1 MSGVPVEQG
10 AGLTEDGRFAGR
22 ERRGERSHID
32 PLGVDGGS
40 QPRAIRVDREVR
52 ASVAEAE
59 KDQRRAAVDPVAPRR
74 DRLPVE
80 RRHRRGADER
90 FQVAQ
95 RQDARLGVIEQHGDP
110 IAVLPTLA
118 DPIQRVAAEAI
129 DVVHISQGYATV
141 TDRPEAADRSIASI
155 SLWRWTARSKST
167 SNDPRPRKAS
177 AARA

>member
-1 MSGVPVEQG
+1 MAASPG
-10 AGLTEDGRFAGR
+10 
-22 ERRGERSHID
+22 
-32 PLGVDGGS
+32 
-40 QPRAIRVDREVR
+40 
-52 ASVAEAE
+52 ASVEASARRSIRSVPTAEVNPGPSASIA
-59 KDQRRAAVDPVAPRR
+59 KCARPSPRPRKLNGAPPATRAAVDPVAPRR